1 MTTIPSLPTAAS
13 AAGADLLPIS
23 QGGVTRAA
31 TVAQITA
38 GLQPTIALSA
48 GQLLGRISSGTGS
61 VETISIGNNLSLAN
75 GSLSASVTPYAVA
88 SQPSGTVPTAT
99 DLVAMGQSGNNT
111 AVSYSEFLTGLS
123 SQTGLDLSRL
133 SVTPTGVGI
142 SRHLADQMADALP
155 IEAFGAVG
163 DGATDDTAA
172 FVSALTYG
180 KPIRLGSKTYIVNGQ
195 LTISSTNAV
204 ILGVPGQ
211 TTIRRVRQISGS
223 AWIAIQASGFHADGV
238 IFDANKAAVSS
249 DSWGVLVSSACLSSD
264 LHRCSFI
271 NAGGA
276 TLGHGLTLQAND
288 PSTTQHVIRDCEFAS
303 NNLNGVWVQAIDGV
317 VIHSCRAHD
326 NGQYGIDIDYN
337 DTTFVQ
343 KARLGQIIGN
353 VCWNNLR
360 GIVVGNY
367 NATNTTPPVWGN
379 ANPDALNTL
388 IVGNVAHDNSL
399 YGIAVSGS
407 GLLVEGNLLAN
418 NGTGGTV
425 GAGILANISYSRV
438 IGNIVVG
445 TSQFGIDCGGSLSSE
460 ISQNHVNGCTIGV
473 NCGGGTAIKVEANTL
488 QGSSAW
494 ALQANNVETDANGLN
509 FGQSCSQLALVGN
522 WIAMTNASAGGIVLR
537 DGPQGVLVAR
547 NHFVGT
553 NGAVINN
560 ALCANTDQ
568 VIIEGNRWNF
578 TQRFF
583 ANPTSYA
590 GLQTVLLPD
599 IADSIM
605 ISAAPSGVQSMVT
618 NYQVATSGQITF
630 IRVTSAGSGYTTA
643 TIAIGGTGTG
653 ASAKAMISNGAIIGI
668 VVTAGGTGYGTLGAA
683 VPVTITGDGSGGTAT
698 AYASVPIPEERR
710 LRVRCNVA
718 VKFYRSGSN
727 PVQENWT
734 VTDITVAANADVEWI
749 GTFNTWRAAFFSSN
763 DYLLPDT
770 VGGASLRSANN
781 ADVQLHTGGTGHLR
795 IVSDAEATGA
805 MELIGR
811 NTPQGVVTAP
821 PGSTFRNLNGGV
833 GSSFYVKQTG
843 TGNTGW
849 AAIG

>member
-1 MTTIPSLPTAAS
+1 MTTIPSLPAATA

-23 QGGVTRAA
+23 QGGVTRSA
-31 TVAQITA
+31 TVAQVTA

-48 GQLLGRISSGTGS
+48 GQLLGRISSGTGV
-61 VETISIGNNLSLAN
+61 VETISVGTNLSLAG
-75 GSLSASVTPYAVA
+75 GSLSANVTPYIVA
-88 SQPSGTVPTAT
+88 SQPAGAVPATT

-111 AVSYSEFLTGLS
+111 AVPYSQFLSGLS

-133 SVTPTGVGI
+133 SVTPTNVGI

-155 IEAFGAVG
+155 IEAFGATG
-163 DGATDDTAA
+163 DGVTDDTVA
-172 FVSALTYG
+172 FVSALTSG
-180 KPIRLGSKTYIVNGQ
+180 KPIRLGSKIYIVNGQ
-195 LTISSTNAV
+195 LTISAANAA
-204 ILGVPGQ
+204 IIGIPGQ
-211 TTIRRVRQISGS
+211 STVRRLRQVSGS
-223 AWIAIQASGFHADGV
+223 AWISIQASGFHADGV
-238 IFDANKAAVSS
+238 IFDANKASISS
-249 DSWGVLVSSACLSSD
+249 DNWGVLVSSACLSSD
-264 LHRCSFI
+264 FYRCSFI

-276 TLGHGLTLQAND
+276 TLGHGLTFQASD
-288 PSTTQHVIRDCEFAS
+288 PLSTQHVIRDCEFAS
-303 NNLNGVWVQAIDGV
+303 NNLNGLWVQAIDGV

-326 NGQYGIDIDYN
+326 NGQYGIDVDYN
-337 DTTFVQ
+337 DTTFAQ
-343 KARLGQIIGN
+343 KTKLGQIVGN

-367 NATNTTPPVWGN
+367 NASNTTPPVWGN

-388 IVGNVAHDNSL
+388 IVGNVTHDNIL

-407 GLLVEGNLLAN
+407 GLLIEGNIVAN
-418 NGTGGTV
+418 NGTGGTT
-425 GAGILANISYSRV
+425 GAGILANMSYSRV
-438 IGNIVVG
+438 IGNVVVG

-460 ISQNHVNGCTIGV
+460 ISQNHVTGGTIGI
-473 NCGGGTAIKVEANTL
+473 NCGGSIAIKVEANTL
-488 QGSSAW
+488 QGNIAW

-522 WIAMTNASAGGIVLR
+522 WIAMTSASAGGIVLR

-618 NYQVATSGQITF
+618 NYQVATFGQITF

-643 TIAIGGTGTG
+643 TIVIGGPGTG
-653 ASAKAMISNGAIIGI
+653 ASARAIISNGTIIGI
-668 VVTAGGTGYGTLGAA
+668 VVTSGGTGYGSFGAT
-683 VPVTITGDGSGGTAT
+683 VPVTISGDGSGASAA

-710 LRVRCNVA
+710 MRVRCNTA
-718 VKFYRSGSN
+718 VRFYRSGSN

-734 VTDITVAANADVEWI
+734 VTDVTAAANSDIEWI

-763 DYLLPDT
+763 DYILPDAL
-770 VGGASLRSANN
+770 GGASLRSSNN

-795 IVSDAEATGA
+795 IVSDAEAAGA

-811 NTPQGVVTAP
+811 NTPQGVVAAP
-821 PGSTFRNLNGGV
+821 PGSTFRNLNGGI